1 MRKLVILTAALAVA
15 AAAPAAWADG
25 AEVTTTVVRDVTET
39 IQFVNPCTGETAM
52 ATITYDGVLHQANR
66 PNNTFMVSNHLQGTF
81 VLNPDAP
88 GAPNVTGS
96 FSQSFIIAAGSNTA
110 NTQVLKANGIDDN
123 GDPFELQ
130 VVIHLTV
137 SSSGQTISFTQG
149 CD

>member
-1 MRKLVILTAALAVA
+1 M
-15 AAAPAAWADG
+15 
-25 AEVTTTVVRDVTET
+25 
-39 IQFVNPCTGETAM
+39 
-52 ATITYDGVLHQANR
+52 LHQVNR

-81 VLNPDAP
+81 FLNPDAP

-96 FSQSFIIAAGSNTA
+96 FSQNFIIAAGSNTA